1 MNTTAAIMSIHF
13 PTLDEVRRVKRKAKE
28 MGMTPSAYLRMMA
41 LSGLDNFNLP
51 APKKKLRVIQ
61 GGKR

>member
-41 LSGLDNFNLP
+41 LSGLDGP
-51 APKKKLRVIQ
+51 ATSAPKKKLRVIQ